1 VDHDKDP
8 IWMPPEPPE
17 VVAAW
22 QARLETI
29 APRSDGAGWLLV
41 YWEPGEEWW
50 AVNRWIIANMVP
62 KALLYKQA
70 KFYESVEGKDAAQN
84 ELFYELEG
92 PSPREGAHYDEILG
106 KLVHSEDR
114 LPPSITQRQWLLWRE
129 HDAFAIPVW
138 VVQGAEGGHKRSFN
152 RVEELILKR
161 AGKPHVAPFPG
172 ELPYSVPTEKTYEMI
187 QRMKTIKEKLIG
199 RDLSFVGDQTE
210 WARMKAALDQEFNT
224 ELLNWLEEMIGDVY
238 TQPMHR
244 AKIA

>member
-92 PSPREGAHYDEILG
+92 PSPREGAHYDE
-106 KLVHSEDR
+106 
-114 LPPSITQRQWLLWRE
+114 
-129 HDAFAIPVW
+129 
-138 VVQGAEGGHKRSFN
+138 
-152 RVEELILKR
+152 
-161 AGKPHVAPFPG
+161 
-172 ELPYSVPTEKTYEMI
+172 TEKTYEMI

>member
-1 VDHDKDP
+1 
-8 IWMPPEPPE
+8 MPPEPPE

-50 AVNRWIIANMVP
+50 AVNRWI
-62 KALLYKQA
+62 
-70 KFYESVEGKDAAQN
+70 
-84 ELFYELEG
+84 LEG